1 MTCCNVYIN
10 GLLIIINSND
20 IIRLIS
26 FVICNLPKFYTF
38 EISTTIPNPIEKNFK
53 SFFFNKMH
61 RNVSLNNKIEVYT
74 VVYWNRIVFSKSFP
88 NIYRLQVE
96 LFSVNREKFRSSVL
110 IKGFI
115 HLLQTVSR

>member
-20 IIRLIS
+20 FIRLIS

-38 EISTTIPNPIEKNFK
+38 ERSTKIPNPIEKIFK
-53 SFFFNKMH
+53 SFFLI
-61 RNVSLNNKIEVYT
+61 RCTALTVSLNNKIEVYT
-74 VVYWNRIVFSKSFP
+74 VVYWNKIVFSKSFP

-96 LFSVNREKFRSSVL
+96 LFSVNHKK
-110 IKGFI
+110 I
-115 HLLQTVSR
+115 